1 MAGKSRRDISE
12 ILSDPN
18 VLVQA
23 AREAARDAIKQHKQ
37 MGLPLAVWRNGAV
50 AWVAPEELEKEEG
63 TRPEATSPEGLLLPA
78 AGVRALGQYNE
89 LGGTRDAQEVSM
101 EIVMQGVVH
110 GKTIELETSPGIEDG
125 RRVELVVRLKQR
137 PAPPPAWKPGST
149 ETAAGMMAGY
159 WTEEDDRIL
168 ETIERDRKQAGQARR
183 A

>member
-1 MAGKSRRDISE
+1 
-12 ILSDPN
+12 
-18 VLVQA
+18 
-23 AREAARDAIKQHKQ
+23 
-37 MGLPLAVWRNGAV
+37 
-50 AWVAPEELEKEEG
+50 
-63 TRPEATSPEGLLLPA
+63 
-78 AGVRALGQYNE
+78 
-89 LGGTRDAQEVSM
+89 M